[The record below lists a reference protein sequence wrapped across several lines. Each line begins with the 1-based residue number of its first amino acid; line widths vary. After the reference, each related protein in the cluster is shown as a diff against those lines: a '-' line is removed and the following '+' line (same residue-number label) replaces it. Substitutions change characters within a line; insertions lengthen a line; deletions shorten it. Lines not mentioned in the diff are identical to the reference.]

1 MAFSSAAVMVS
12 GPAGPLQGVL
22 EQPDAAEPCGVAVVL
37 HPHPLM
43 GGTMDNKVVVMTA
56 RALVQLGHAV
66 LRCNFRGVGQ
76 SAGSFADG
84 IGEREDALAA
94 TAWLQERYPGQPLCL
109 AGFSFGAYVALLAA
123 DASACTRL
131 ITIAPPVQYAAL
143 HALPRPRAAWCLLQG
158 EADEIVD
165 SKEVLAWARAHEPPP
180 DIHTFPGVSHFFH
193 GALTTLQEA
202 VRTCIQ
208 SC

>member
-1 MAFSSAAVMVS
+1 MLS

-22 EQPDAAEPCGVAVVL
+22 EQPSDGAEPRGVALVL

-66 LRCNFRGVGQ
+66 LRCNFRGVGH
-76 SAGSFADG
+76 SAGSFAGG

-94 TAWLQERYPGQPLCL
+94 TAWLQGRYPGQPLCL

-123 DASACTRL
+123 DDSACSRL
-131 ITIAPPVQYAAL
+131 ITIAPPVQYTAL
-143 HALPRPRAAWCLLQG
+143 PTMPRPRAAWCLLQG

-165 SKEVLAWARAHEPPP
+165 SKDVLAWARSCEPPP
-180 DIHTFPGVSHFFH
+180 DIHVFAGVGHFFH
-193 GALTTLQEA
+193 GSLGVLQQA
-202 VRTCIQ
+202 VRECMQTC
-208 SC
+208 

>member
-1 MAFSSAAVMVS
+1 MAFNSTAVMMA
-12 GPAGPLQGVL
+12 GPAGQLQGVL
-22 EQPDAAEPCGVAVVL
+22 EQPEGSESLGAAVIL

-56 RALVQLGHAV
+56 RALVQAGYAA
-66 LRCNFRGVGQ
+66 LRFNFRGVGH
-76 SAGSFADG
+76 SVGSYADG
-84 IGEREDALAA
+84 VGEREDALAA
-94 TAWLQERYPGQPLCL
+94 TTWLKEHYPGQPLCL

-123 DASACTRL
+123 DDSTCAHL
-131 ITIAPPVQYAAL
+131 ITIAPPVQYPAL
-143 HALPRPRAAWCLLQG
+143 KTLPRPRARWCLLQG
-158 EADEIVD
+158 EADEVVD
-165 SKEVLAWARAHEPPP
+165 CEEVLAWARAHKPPP
-180 DIHTFPGVSHFFH
+180 TIRTFPGVSHFFH

>member
-1 MAFSSAAVMVS
+1 MIA

-22 EQPDAAEPCGVAVVL
+22 EKPDTPEQGGVALVL

-56 RALVQLGHAV
+56 RALVQAGYVA
-66 LRCNFRGVGQ
+66 LRFNFRGVGQ
-76 SAGSFADG
+76 SAGSFAAG
-84 IGEREDALAA
+84 MGEREDALAA
-94 TAWLQERYPGQPLCL
+94 VAWLREQHPDQPLCL
-109 AGFSFGAYVALLAA
+109 SGFSFGAYVALLAA
-123 DASACTRL
+123 DDSACAHL
-131 ITIAPPVQYAAL
+131 ITIAPPIQYAAL
-143 HALPRPRAAWCLLQG
+143 RDLPRPRAAWCLLQG

-165 SKEVLAWARAHEPPP
+165 CREVLAWARSHEPPP

-193 GALTTLQEA
+193 GALTPLQQA
-202 VRTCIQ
+202 VRTCIR